1 MSQSSSDPSW
11 QNTKNSESYCEP
23 FTARQYLPVREFYA
37 LISIFCSWQNLI
49 DRPTKSVFQGKASR
63 RRGRVRRSLR
73 HRLVGLPGL
82 AFGIAISF
90 AEWPFSRQA
99 EKILRDLDCEA
110 FALPFSSGRNETFH
124 LVFFSFRHLRS
135 VQCNRGRTLGI
146 CQRWTAPLHV
156 DWRFCYKCSNFR
168 RTSWGVVFLF

>member
-1 MSQSSSDPSW
+1 MCATPCPESKRLVRKRTHKWIDSSVKHQSSSLVKEKERIWTSENAWLSYQMSQSSSDPSW

-23 FTARQYLPVREFYA
+23 FTARQYLPVREFHA

-49 DRPTKSVFQGKASR
+49 DRTTKSVFQGKASR

-82 AFGIAISF
+82 AFGVAISF

-110 FALPFSSGRNETFH
+110 FAPPFSSGRN
-124 LVFFSFRHLRS
+124 
-135 VQCNRGRTLGI
+135 
-146 CQRWTAPLHV
+146 
-156 DWRFCYKCSNFR
+156 
-168 RTSWGVVFLF
+168 